1 MHLLA
6 AKPGG
11 FTDEEGIV
19 DLAQSPGDIVIL
31 SAQDSSL
38 GLLSEVADQLPAD
51 YPQLRLANLIHLA
64 RPAAYDLYEETVLQH
79 SQLIVVAL
87 LGGVSYWRYGVEQ
100 LQALAQKRGISLVL
114 VPGDDQPD
122 FELSS
127 ISNCAD
133 EICFNVWRYLRE
145 GGQRNTRNL
154 LHYLAGELLEKSVSH
169 YSYEPPRNLP
179 PCLIYQGGDDHFS
192 LEDWQKQKNERLPTA
207 LLLFYRSHV
216 QSGNTD
222 AFDQFIAI
230 LQDRF
235 NLMAVAAVSL
245 KDPACLAT
253 INHLI
258 NAIEC
263 DVIVNTTSFSQ
274 HTEGNA
280 ALSSQPQR
288 SYAATLARRLPR
300 RRQTS

>member
-19 DLAQSPGDIVIL
+19 DLAQSPGNIVIL

-38 GLLSEVADQLPAD
+38 GLLAEVADQLPAD

-64 RPAAYDLYEETVLQH
+64 KPAAYDLYEETVLQH

-87 LGGVSYWRYGVEQ
+87 LGGVSYWRYGVER
-100 LQALAQKRGISLVL
+100 LQELAQKRGIGLVL

-122 FELSS
+122 FELTR
-127 ISNCAD
+127 ISNQAD
-133 EICFNVWRYLRE
+133 EFCFNVWRYLRE

-154 LHYLAGELLEKSVSH
+154 LHYLASELLEKSDPH

-179 PCLIYQGGDDHFS
+179 PCLIYHVGDNHFS
-192 LEDWQKQKNERLPTA
+192 LEDWLKQKNKRMPTA

-222 AFDQFIAI
+222 AFDQFITI
-230 LQDRF
+230 LQGRF
-235 NLMAVAAVSL
+235 NLMAVAAISL
-245 KDPACLAT
+245 KDTACLAT
-253 INHLI
+253 INHLM

-280 ALSSQPQR
+280 ALSSQPQN
-288 SYAATLARRLPR
+288 P
-300 RRQTS
+300 Q